1 MSTRSR
7 LVTRNRKVEVSKRAD
22 GQSVIAGYAAVF
34 FNSADHGTEYNL
46 WSNIYERINPAAF
59 NRAIQER
66 QDTVGLFNHD
76 DNYLLGRVA
85 NGTLSL
91 SVDSIGLRYEIT
103 VNDQDDDHKRVM
115 AKIERGD
122 LRGSSFS
129 FVPTSVTYMTEGDK
143 EVREIMDCDLYD
155 VCPVTMPAYE
165 ATTTA
170 LRSDQQ
176 RAEIEQE
183 IAAEKAKAN
192 APSAVAIRLRMLELQ
207 AQNEQQ

>member
-1 MSTRSR
+1 
-7 LVTRNRKVEVSKRAD
+7 
-22 GQSVIAGYAAVF
+22 
-34 FNSADHGTEYNL
+34 
-46 WSNIYERINPAAF
+46 
-59 NRAIQER
+59 
-66 QDTVGLFNHD
+66 
-76 DNYLLGRVA
+76 
-85 NGTLSL
+85 
-91 SVDSIGLRYEIT
+91 
-103 VNDQDDDHKRVM
+103 M

-129 FVPTSVTYMTEGDK
+129 FVPTSVMYVTEGDK

-192 APSAVAIRLRMLELQ
+192 APSAVAVRLRMLEL
-207 AQNEQQ
+207 EQLNAD

>member
-1 MSTRSR
+1 MSDRSR
-7 LVTRNRKVEVSKRAD
+7 LVTRNKTVQLTKRAD
-22 GQSVIAGYAAVF
+22 GQRVISGYAAVF
-34 FNSADHGTEYNL
+34 YNSADPGTEYNL

-66 QDTVGLFNHD
+66 HDCVGLFNHD

-91 SVDSIGLRYEIT
+91 SVDSVGLRYEIT

-129 FVPTSVTYMTEGDK
+129 FVPTTVTYMTEGDK
-143 EVREIMDCDLYD
+143 EIREIVDCDLYD
-155 VCPVTMPAYE
+155 VCPVTVPAYE
-165 ATTTA
+165 STTTA

-176 RAEIEQE
+176 RAEIEQQ
-183 IAAEKAKAN
+183 IAAEKAKQFN
-192 APSAVAIRLRMLELQ
+192 PDSVAVRLRMIEIERQ
-207 AQNEQQ
+207 NAQ